1 MSLRVRGA
9 WQTRLTE
16 RDRDEGHSRH
26 YFRLRFQSSS
36 KRLEFRKHRGEE
48 IVTSWCPSSSQKA
61 GQSTSWGTRFLR

>member
-48 IVTSWCPSSSQKA
+48 IVTSLMTQ
-61 GQSTSWGTRFLR
+61 F